1 MFQSVLVGFIVID
14 ILMSGGTA
22 GAVGIA
28 FHLDRRDVWITFFS
42 CIPLFGIFAVSRI
55 IESLSISANIDNA
68 RQRHYDFLL
77 EQKRLDKVTFDEPE
91 VSVSDRISTLY
102 INTGNSTTR
111 IVGPTKGKW
120 TEWAGIIK
128 DANYRCT
135 ARVMKDEYEAF
146 RAAVENTRYAENKN
160 GLQLTDDGR
169 RMIDKLHSPTG
180 INT

>member
-1 MFQSVLVGFIVID
+1 MKYPVRFYLLPPLMFDLIWSIGWASIVAGNTRNVYDALMTFGAAMVIGIPVSLMATAQLFIAID
-14 ILMSGGTA
+14 PEVKLMA
-22 GAVGIA
+22 YE
-28 FHLDRRDVWITFFS
+28 LR
-42 CIPLFGIFAVSRI
+42 
-55 IESLSISANIDNA
+55 N
-68 RQRHYDFLL
+68 
-77 EQKRLDKVTFDEPE
+77 KVTFDEPE

-135 ARVMKDEYEAF
+135 ARVMGSEYEAF

>member
-1 MFQSVLVGFIVID
+1 MID
-14 ILMSGGTA
+14 ILMSCGMA
-22 GAVGIA
+22 GVAGQYFSRKDTWAIFFLSMA
-28 FHLDRRDVWITFFS
+28 FFPI
-42 CIPLFGIFAVSRI
+42 CPLPWI
-55 IESLSISANIDNA
+55 IEKLAISANIDNA

-111 IVGPTKGKW
+111 IVGPTKSKW
-120 TEWAGIIK
+120 TEWASIIK
-128 DANYRCT
+128 ENNYACT
-135 ARVMKDEYEAF
+135 ARAMGNEYQPF
-146 RAAVENTRYAENKN
+146 KAAIENTRYAENNN
-160 GLQLTDDGR
+160 GLKLTDDGR